1 MNYYSDEDD
10 IDIRVRRGRASPA
23 YDHRPAHRPSRA
35 PQYYSQRETRLEIA
49 GGGYERSRSRGYY
62 REPERERPR
71 ERDREVAP
79 IIINNRIENHQ
90 EDDDYDREDRYLAL
104 AAPVRS
110 RSKSRHRES
119 VSYRESVSKESGYMS
134 REDYE
139 LERTRRELE
148 AYKLEK
154 KREDEEKMVKK
165 EMELKRLREEKRAE
179 DEKREKKEAEER
191 AILEYKAKEAEK
203 AAKEKKEKEER
214 EAEYKKRL
222 EEDLRKSGMD
232 DRQIAIVLKK
242 EKADAAD
249 PNRPTYT
256 RMARKYLSIETL
268 RELRIDYTLDTV
280 RCSLLICGAQVNTS
294 QDPDYILIKRWVPE
308 YEQDFLWSHTRELRE
323 MRERVRPPVVLA
335 IEEKKYKH
343 HNHKDDEFE
352 IVRKHKRKPSPSP
365 LVTFFAG
372 GKR

>member
-1 MNYYSDEDD
+1 MSYYSDEDE
-10 IDIRVRRGRASPA
+10 IDIHVRRGRASPV
-23 YDHRPAHRPSRA
+23 YDARPRRA
-35 PQYYSQRETRLEIA
+35 PQYYSQRETRLEVA
-49 GGGYERSRSRGYY
+49 GGRYERSRSRGYY
-62 REPERERPR
+62 REIERERPR
-71 ERDREVAP
+71 ERERERPVTPQP

-90 EDDDYDREDRYLAL
+90 EEDEYNREDRYLAL
-104 AAPVRS
+104 AAPVRTRS
-110 RSKSRHRES
+110 RSRHRES
-119 VSYRESVSKESGYMS
+119 VSNEPGYMS

-139 LERTRRELE
+139 LERTRKELE
-148 AYKLEK
+148 RYKLEK
-154 KREDEEKMVKK
+154 QHEEDEKMMKK
-165 EMELKRLREEKRAE
+165 ELELKRLREEKKAE
-179 DEKREKKEAEER
+179 EEKKEKKEAEER
-191 AILEYKAKEAEK
+191 AIKEYKAKEAEK

-232 DRQIAIVLKK
+232 DRQIAVVLKK
-242 EKADAAD
+242 EKDGSAD

-256 RMARKYLSIETL
+256 RMARRYLSIETL

-280 RCSLLICGAQVNTS
+280 RSSLLTCGALTNAS

-308 YEQDFLWSHTRELRE
+308 YEQDFLWNHTRELRE
-323 MRERVRPPVVLA
+323 VRDRQRQPIVLA
-335 IEEKKYKH
+335 IEEKKHKH

-352 IVRKHKRKPSPSP
+352 IVRKHKRKTSPSP